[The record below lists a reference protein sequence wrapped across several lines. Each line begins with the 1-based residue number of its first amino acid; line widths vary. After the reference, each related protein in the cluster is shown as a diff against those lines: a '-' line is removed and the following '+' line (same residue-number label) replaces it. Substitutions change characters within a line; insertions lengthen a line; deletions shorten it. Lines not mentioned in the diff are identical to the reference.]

1 MAPAAIRMRL
11 TPSPISTSFEVFIV
25 GRAAS
30 PFARDGHEL
39 EVCADFPEQPVKPAA
54 SRSDVAVASSS
65 PTTSGTDTCFEP
77 DEMLIRTSHPR
88 FTFLPASGYCAT
100 TVRAGLLLGT

>member
-1 MAPAAIRMRL
+1 MVTVDESEAFVPPFGFWSTT
-11 TPSPISTSFEVFIV
+11 TPSLPGSVVGEST
-25 GRAAS
+25 
-30 PFARDGHEL
+30 EL
-39 EVCADFPEQPVKPAA
+39 TVKPAA

-65 PTTSGTDTCFEP
+65 PTTSGTDTCFDP
-77 DEMLIRTSHPR
+77 DEMLIRTVHPR